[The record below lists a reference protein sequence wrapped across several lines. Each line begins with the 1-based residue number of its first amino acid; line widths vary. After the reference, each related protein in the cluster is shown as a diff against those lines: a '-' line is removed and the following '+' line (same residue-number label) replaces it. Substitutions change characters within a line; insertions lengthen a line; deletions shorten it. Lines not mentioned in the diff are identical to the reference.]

1 MNPRIHESN
10 AERQRAY
17 RARSNRAD
25 TAQRPAATTKA
36 PRRTRP
42 ARLAIIV
49 QALRDLADEYQG
61 WVNAIPENLLGG
73 PLAES
78 IETTIEQLTEAA
90 DGLDAIETP
99 RIGR

>member
-1 MNPRIHESN
+1 MNPRTYENN

-17 RARSNRAD
+17 RARNRAD
-25 TAQRPAATTKA
+25 AAQRPVATAKA

-42 ARLAIIV
+42 ARLALIV
-49 QALRDLADEYQG
+49 QAIRDLADEYQG
-61 WVNAIPENLLGG
+61 WVNAIPENLQGG

-78 IETTIEQLTEAA
+78 IETTIEQLKEAA
-90 DGLDAIETP
+90 DGLDTIDTP